1 MLPDRR
7 LVVMNRAII
16 LFLCCQAIEESLIPI
31 FQCKPIAK
39 AWTVGMEGSCLDLP
53 VLWWSGVSEKS
64 SLGPGDSMWLSV
76 IKLTDK
82 YISLDSI
89 SAPT

>member
-1 MLPDRR
+1 
-7 LVVMNRAII
+7 
-16 LFLCCQAIEESLIPI
+16 
-31 FQCKPIAK
+31 
-39 AWTVGMEGSCLDLP
+39 MEGSCLDLP